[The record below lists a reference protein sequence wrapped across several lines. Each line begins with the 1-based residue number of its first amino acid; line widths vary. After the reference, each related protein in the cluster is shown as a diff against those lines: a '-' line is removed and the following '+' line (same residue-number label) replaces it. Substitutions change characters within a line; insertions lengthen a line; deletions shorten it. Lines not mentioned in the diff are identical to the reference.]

1 MTGGNGIFVA
11 VWMNMFVGLCLC
23 VSVYDLTHVFMGLIF
38 WV

>member
-1 MTGGNGIFVA
+1 MIGGNGIFVD

-23 VSVYDLTHVFMGLIF
+23 VSVSDLNHVFIGLIF